1 MLDSSFKTHKKIE
14 DEIPKETRI
23 TRSIKGNK
31 EIILKID
38 ISPKGK
44 KSFISTE
51 ALLDSGVNIIFI
63 DRKWARYK
71 NISLTLLQNQI
82 PVFNVDGTKNS
93 ARNIMHSADIIIDYQ
108 GHHEKVTAEVE
119 TTNEL
124 DPFKGLTRLLTLVE
138 VIGKGGE
145 NI

>member
-1 MLDSSFKTHKKIE
+1 MLDFSFKTHKKIE
-14 DEIPKETRI
+14 DEIPKETGI

-38 ISPKGK
+38 ISQKGK
-44 KSFISTE
+44 KSFISAE
-51 ALLDSGVNIIFI
+51 ALLDSGANIIFI

-71 NISLTLLQNQI
+71 NIPLTLLQNPI
-82 PVFNVDGTKNS
+82 PVFNVNGTKNS
-93 ARNIMHSADIIIDYQ
+93 ARNIMHSVDIIIDYQ

-124 DPFKGLTRLLTLVE
+124 DPLKGLTRLLTLVE